1 MKNKLLLLFLTV
13 ILLITSCSYRRTEP
27 DETRKPPAEKKQ
39 EETRDKNGQ
48 EPQRDN
54 LFKSDKDAVEEN
66 INGFELESD
75 LKETSFAESQKISQ
89 SNIGVNQFEVSRIN
103 STPDGTGT
111 IEVIQTYDTRL
122 PAEIRSGL
130 KYTKY
135 DLSYDYFLITSEQ
148 EVSIYKRPD
157 PDTEEVCKAYNGE
170 KLALHQKVSGATLNG
185 SDIWYKVSC
194 KHDGSIVTGYVHSKM
209 GETRTFQFDKMLSSI
224 KSLMKQLSQG
234 KLNHVSNYKNVN
246 GAPPE
251 KVKGAATD
259 EYGMRIYQSAP
270 GYFEPDT
277 GSDFR
282 YVPDGMLLKI
292 LGETGDFYKAHVI
305 SFNKVLY
312 IPKKYID
319 KDDSLTQL
327 KHITVVDRSQQNQA
341 VFEISGGRITM
352 VSYTLATTGL
362 KGETSFETPLGYFRA
377 IEKKERFEYLK
388 DDSDEIAGY
397 APFALRFCG
406 GAYIHGVPV
415 AYEEKDGE
423 RIDPG
428 IQEYLHTIGTFP
440 RSHMCVRN
448 FSSHAEFLY
457 NWFDTE
463 NGAVIII
470 E

>member
-1 MKNKLLLLFLTV
+1 MKSLLLLLTIV
-13 ILLITSCSYRRTEP
+13 MLITSCSYRRSVP
-27 DETRKPPAEKKQ
+27 DETGRPPAESKQ
-39 EETRDKNGQ
+39 EEIRDKNEQGHQ
-48 EPQRDN
+48 KDN
-54 LFKSDKDAVEEN
+54 LYKSDKDAVEEN
-66 INGFELESD
+66 INAFELEND
-75 LKETSFAESQKISQ
+75 LKETSFAESQKISL

-103 STPDGTGT
+103 STIDEAGT

-122 PAEIRSGL
+122 PAEIRYGV
-130 KYTKY
+130 KYDKY
-135 DLSYDYFLITSEQ
+135 DLAYDYFLITSEQ
-148 EVSIYKRPD
+148 EVSIHRRPD

-170 KLALHQKVSGATLNG
+170 KLALHQKVSGAALNG

-194 KHDGSIVTGYVHSKM
+194 KHDGSIVTGYIHSES
-209 GETRTFQFDKMLSSI
+209 GETRTFQFNKMLASI
-224 KSLMKQLSQG
+224 KTLLDQLSNEE
-234 KLNHVSNYKNVN
+234 LYHVSNYKNVN

-270 GYFEPDT
+270 GYYEPDT
-277 GSDFR
+277 SSDFR
-282 YVPDGMLLKI
+282 YVPDGMLLKLI
-292 LGETGDFYKAHVI
+292 GETGDFYRAFVI
-305 SFNKVLY
+305 SFDRELF

-319 KDDSLTQL
+319 KENPLTQL
-327 KHITVVDRSQQNQA
+327 KHVAVVDRSQQNQA
-341 VFEISGGRITM
+341 VFEISGGGITM

-388 DDSDEIAGY
+388 DNSDEIAGY